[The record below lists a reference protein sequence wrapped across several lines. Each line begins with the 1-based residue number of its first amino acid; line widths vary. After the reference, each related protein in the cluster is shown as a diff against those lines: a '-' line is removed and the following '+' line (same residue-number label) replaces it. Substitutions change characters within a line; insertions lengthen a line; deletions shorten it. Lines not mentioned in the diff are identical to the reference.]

1 MTIFSLLQKSP
12 TPVTILAG
20 PFRGA
25 RMVLN
30 PANSKRKI
38 LGVYEH
44 ILNDWLEKTLGRV
57 QVVWDVGA
65 NDGYFTYGCAA
76 AITRHGKKCHIVAFE
91 PGIKDIP
98 ELSEPMK
105 WPQYADVSIDFI
117 PKFVGA
123 EENDTMT
130 TLARAAADRPQLV
143 NLPGLVKVDVEGA
156 EVEVLK
162 AVGPLL
168 AEPHAWVV
176 EIHGDHL
183 IEPVSEVFRRAGR
196 RFDIIDPRPHWLF
209 GPEQRTLK
217 TSWLTTT

>member
-1 MTIFSLLQKSP
+1 MSIFALFKKSP

-57 QVVWDVGA
+57 EVVWDIGA

-76 AITRHGKKCHIVAFE
+76 TIKRHGKQCRIVAFE
-91 PGIKDIP
+91 PGIAEIP
-98 ELSEPMK
+98 ELTEPMK
-105 WPQYADVSIDFI
+105 WPEYADVKFDFI

-123 EENDTMT
+123 ENTDT
-130 TLARAAADRPQLV
+130 TLTLAQSAMERPEAV
-143 NLPGLVKVDVEGA
+143 ERPGLVKVDVEGA

-183 IEPVSEVFRRAGR
+183 IEPVSDVFRKAGR
-196 RFDIIDPRPHWLF
+196 AFDIIDPRPHWLF
-209 GPEQRTLK
+209 GPEMRTLK
-217 TSWLTTT
+217 TSWLVTR